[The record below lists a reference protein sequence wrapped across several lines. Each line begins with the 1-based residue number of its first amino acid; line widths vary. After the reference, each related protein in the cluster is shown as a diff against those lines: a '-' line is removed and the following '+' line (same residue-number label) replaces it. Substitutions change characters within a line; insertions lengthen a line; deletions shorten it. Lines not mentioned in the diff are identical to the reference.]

1 MNSGNKRRFFDRD
14 ASPVVATDDDFD
26 AVFGPVTE
34 RSASAPQDIPI
45 ERIRTNPFQARMKF
59 KDIAEL
65 ADSMRT
71 HGFTSRL
78 RVRRDPA
85 QPQFFQLVYGE
96 RRLRAAHVAGIKAI
110 PCDVAEY
117 SDQQMREIGL
127 TENLQRSDLEPLEE
141 ARAFRVAI
149 DEGGYSIRTLAAQ
162 IGKSKGYVQGRL
174 DLLRAPDDVQQM
186 VDEHPET
193 FTAALLIGQIPTP
206 ELRRPLIESVIRG
219 DLDKESLRG
228 IVRDVAATATLPGR
242 AYPAQRDIPSAVGEA
257 PDEPTAGQLLQDVAS
272 APPATRQRSRRSATT
287 VEQNRATRHSER
299 ALERATQTLRA
310 MLSQLQEVLPDL
322 QATERAVLLDY
333 IAQHHFPEL
342 EEIVN
347 QLRASAD

>member
-1 MNSGNKRRFFDRD
+1 MRSENKRRFFDRD
-14 ASPVVATDDDFD
+14 AAPVVATDDDFD

-34 RSASAPQDIPI
+34 RPTSTAQDIPI
-45 ERIRTNPFQARMKF
+45 ERIRTNPFQARIKF
-59 KDIAEL
+59 KDITEL

-96 RRLRAAHVAGIKAI
+96 RRLRAAHVAGIKTI

-149 DEGGYSIRTLAAQ
+149 DEGGYSIRSLAAQ

-174 DLLRAPDDVQQM
+174 DLLRAPEDVLQM

-193 FTAALLIGQIPTP
+193 FTAALLIAQIPTP
-206 ELRRPLIESVIRG
+206 EQRRPLIESVIKG

-228 IVRDVAATATLPGR
+228 IVRDVSATATISGR
-242 AYPAQRDIPSAVGEA
+242 AAPSRRDSAAETEQTF
-257 PDEPTAGQLLQDVAS
+257 DAS
-272 APPATRQRSRRSATT
+272 AAGRRANDSDLTLVDGRQRSRRTAATI
-287 VEQNRATRHSER
+287 EQNRVVRHSER
-299 ALERATQTLRA
+299 ALERGTQTLRA
-310 MLSQLQEVLPDL
+310 MMKQLQEILPDL
-322 QATERAVLLDY
+322 QDQERAALLDY
-333 IAQHHFPEL
+333 IVQQHFPEL
-342 EEIVN
+342 EEIVER
-347 QLRASAD
+347 LKASSE

>member
-1 MNSGNKRRFFDRD
+1 MSSGNKRRFFDRD
-14 ASPVVATDDDFD
+14 ATPVVATDDDFD

-34 RSASAPQDIPI
+34 RATSTPQDIPI

-59 KDIAEL
+59 KDIDEL

-149 DEGGYSIRTLAAQ
+149 DEGGYSMRSLAAQ

-174 DLLRAPDDVQQM
+174 DLLRAPEDVQRM

-193 FTAALLIGQIPTP
+193 FTAALLIAQIPTP
-206 ELRRPLIESVIRG
+206 EQRRPLIESVIRG
-219 DLDKESLRG
+219 DLDKESVRG
-228 IVRDVAATATLPGR
+228 IVRDVAAATAVSQRPSSAKRATDIDESDDESVVAHQSEQRAAPG
-242 AYPAQRDIPSAVGEA
+242 E
-257 PDEPTAGQLLQDVAS
+257 
-272 APPATRQRSRRSATT
+272 RQRSRRSTATI
-287 VEQNRATRHSER
+287 EQNRVARQSER
-299 ALERATQTLRA
+299 ALERTIQTLRA
-310 MLSQLQEVLPDL
+310 MTKQLQEALPDL
-322 QATERAVLLDY
+322 QPAERAVLLDY
-333 IAQHHFPEL
+333 IAQQHFPEL
-342 EEIVN
+342 EEIVE
-347 QLRASAD
+347 QLRTFSP

>member
-1 MNSGNKRRFFDRD
+1 MSSGNKRRFFDRD
-14 ASPVVATDDDFD
+14 ATPVVATDDDFD

-34 RSASAPQDIPI
+34 RATSAPQDIPI
-45 ERIRTNPFQARMKF
+45 DRIRTNPFQARMKF
-59 KDIAEL
+59 KDIDEL
-65 ADSMRT
+65 AESMRT

-96 RRLRAAHVAGIKAI
+96 RRLRAAHVAGIKSI

-149 DEGGYSIRTLAAQ
+149 DEGGYSMRSLAAQ

-174 DLLRAPDDVQQM
+174 DLLRAPEDVQRM

-193 FTAALLIGQIPTP
+193 FTAALLISQIPTP
-206 ELRRPLIESVIRG
+206 EQRRPLIESVIRG
-219 DLDKESLRG
+219 DLDKESVRG
-228 IVRDVAATATLPGR
+228 IVRDVAATA
-242 AYPAQRDIPSAVGEA
+242 AVAQRPAPAKRDSTADDDE
-257 PDEPTAGQLLQDVAS
+257 PDEAVAARRSEQRVSS
-272 APPATRQRSRRSATT
+272 ASVPRSRRSAATI
-287 VEQNRATRHSER
+287 EQNRVARQSER

-310 MLSQLQEVLPDL
+310 MINQLQEALPEL
-322 QATERAVLLDY
+322 REPERAVLLDY
-333 IAQHHFPEL
+333 IAQQHFPEL
-342 EEIVN
+342 EEIVE
-347 QLRASAD
+347 QLRESAL

>member
-1 MNSGNKRRFFDRD
+1 MSSGNKRRFFDRD
-14 ASPVVATDDDFD
+14 AAPVVATDDDFD

-34 RSASAPQDIPI
+34 RPVTAAQDIPI
-45 ERIRTNPFQARMKF
+45 DRIRTNPFQARVKF

-96 RRLRAAHVAGIKAI
+96 RRLRAAQVAGIKAI
-110 PCDVAEY
+110 PCDIAEY

-149 DEGGYSIRTLAAQ
+149 DEGSYSIRSLAAQ

-174 DLLRAPDDVQQM
+174 DLLRAPEDVQQM
-186 VDEHPET
+186 VDAHPET
-193 FTAALLIGQIPTP
+193 FTAALLIAQIPTP
-206 ELRRPLIESVIRG
+206 DQRQSLIEGVIKG
-219 DLDKESLRG
+219 DLDKESLRA
-228 IVRDVAATATLPGR
+228 IVRDVTANTAISSRVAPARRDSAAGAD
-242 AYPAQRDIPSAVGEA
+242 QVSD
-257 PDEPTAGQLLQDVAS
+257 AS
-272 APPATRQRSRRSATT
+272 AERQAHDPASTSPAGRQHTRSATIERSR
-287 VEQNRATRHSER
+287 VTRQSER
-299 ALERATQTLRA
+299 ALERSTQTLRA
-310 MLSQLQEVLPDL
+310 MIKQLQETLPDL
-322 QATERAVLLDY
+322 QATERAALLDY
-333 IAQHHFPEL
+333 IAQQHFPQL
-342 EEIVN
+342 EEVVE
-347 QLRASAD
+347 QLRTSSD